1 MTKVDADHRT
11 SIGDQTAQGE
21 FVVLTLTH
29 RQRAANLLRREPEA
43 QRRRGQ
49 GKTYSN
55 DDMVEA
61 SPNGDAF
68 LSNINSGNQVQVPS
82 VFTPPGTQPTAV
94 KLHDS
99 AFSGGAT
106 VTLS

>member
-1 MTKVDADHRT
+1 
-11 SIGDQTAQGE
+11 
-21 FVVLTLTH
+21 
-29 RQRAANLLRREPEA
+29 
-43 QRRRGQ
+43 
-49 GKTYSN
+49 
-55 DDMVEA
+55 MVEA